1 MPDLLKER
9 LTPNK
14 PPFYFTGVDY
24 FGPFLVRQGRSDVKR
39 YGCIFTCFTTRAVHL
54 EVTHSLTAD
63 SFIPALSRFT
73 SRRGKRFCIFSDN
86 RTNFVRVEKELRKSI
101 EEWNKNQIYPHLQ
114 QNEIR
119 WEFNPPQ
126 ASNMG
131 GIWERMIRS
140 IRKIMHALLSEQKVS
155 DESFVTVLTEVE
167 AIINSRLLT
176 PVSVDPASN
185 EPLTPNHL
193 LLVGRTPD
201 LAWGVFKREDSYVR
215 RRWRQIDYLANQ
227 FWIRWTREYLQTL
240 QVRHKWTK
248 LEKDYKVND
257 VVLLDDEHVPH
268 SKWKMGRIV
277 EVYPDSCNR
286 VRQVLVKTSAGVLR
300 RPVTKLCWVLPEE

>member
-1 MPDLLKER
+1 
-9 LTPNK
+9 
-14 PPFYFTGVDY
+14 V
-24 FGPFLVRQGRSDVKR
+24 
-39 YGCIFTCFTTRAVHL
+39 A
-54 EVTHSLTAD
+54 HSLTAD
-63 SFIPALSRFT
+63 SFIAALSRFT
-73 SRRGKRFCIFSDN
+73 SRRGKPFCIFSDN
-86 RTNFVRVEKELRKSI
+86 GTNFVGAEKELSKSTM
-101 EEWNKNQIYPHLQ
+101 EWNKTQIYAHLQ

-140 IRKIMHALLSEQKVS
+140 IRKIMHVLLSEQKVS
-155 DESFVTVLTEVE
+155 DESFATVLTEVE
-167 AIINSRLLT
+167 AIINSRPLT
-176 PVSVDPASN
+176 PVSVDPASNN

-193 LLVGRTPD
+193 LLVGTTPD
-201 LAWGVFKREDSYVR
+201 LVSGVFKHEDNYVR
-215 RRWRQIDYLANQ
+215 RRWRQIHYLADQ

-248 LEKDYKVND
+248 LEKNYKVKD
-257 VVLLDDEHVPH
+257 VVLLYDEHVPR

-300 RPVTKLCWVLPEE
+300 GPVTKLCRVLPEE